1 MVYKVVLS
9 WNSVLGDRLVLIRY
23 DLMKNVPLSQFGTF
37 QEENLIFS
45 GRSQTLR
52 LQREENSVL
61 SFGLLPRATH
71 TVSEAL
77 SSAQPCSPRRL
88 YLVRVLGRK
97 PGW

>member
-1 MVYKVVLS
+1 
-9 WNSVLGDRLVLIRY
+9 
-23 DLMKNVPLSQFGTF
+23 MKNVPVSQFGTF

-61 SFGLLPRATH
+61 SFRLLPRATH

-77 SSAQPCSPRRL
+77 SSAQPCSPPVPSL
-88 YLVRVLGRK
+88 CASQEAWLVSCHNGR
-97 PGW
+97 